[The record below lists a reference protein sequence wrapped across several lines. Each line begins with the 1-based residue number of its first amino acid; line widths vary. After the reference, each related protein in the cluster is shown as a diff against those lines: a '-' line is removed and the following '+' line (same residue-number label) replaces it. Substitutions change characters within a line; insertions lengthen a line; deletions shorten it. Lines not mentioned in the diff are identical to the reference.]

1 MITLLQLR
9 YFQRL
14 AATEHITQTAKDLY
28 ISQTALSSMIIGLEK
43 ELGVQLFDRSKRSI
57 RLNDAGRTYLKYVN
71 DIFTSLDNGYAA
83 LQDMTDARE
92 TQVSIAV
99 GSSLVWAPLFHN
111 FHKSFPKYSLK
122 QYNYSIEG
130 LTKSMRNMEVD
141 FVLAGEGDIPTAG
154 LDKTLI
160 KYDNTYLC
168 VAPNNKFAQ
177 RDEVYL
183 EELKDEPFISLPIG
197 APWRKFCDELFEQA
211 GYEIFPVVE
220 CDYTMRAPLIESE
233 FGIALTSSSAR
244 DVDLLKPNK
253 YIPVADEYAKRK
265 MELYWNP
272 KRYMSKA
279 ARDFMQFCENYW
291 PDVQENG

>member
-9 YFQRL
+9 YFQKL
-14 AATEHITQTAKDLY
+14 AATEHITQTAKELY

-83 LQDMTDARE
+83 LQDMTDSRE

-99 GSSLVWAPLFHN
+99 GSSLVWAPLFHS
-111 FHKSFPKYSLK
+111 FHKNFPKYSLR
-122 QYNYSIEG
+122 QYNYSVDG
-130 LTKSMRNMEVD
+130 LSRAMRNMEVD
-141 FVLAGEGDIPTAG
+141 FVFAGEGDIPTTG
-154 LDKTLI
+154 LERTLL
-160 KYDNTYLC
+160 KCDSTYLC
-168 VAPNNKFAQ
+168 VAPNSKFAP
-177 RDEVYL
+177 RDKVYL
-183 EELKDEPFISLPIG
+183 SELKDEPFISLPVG
-197 APWRKFCDELFEQA
+197 APWRKYCDELFEQA
-211 GYEIFPVVE
+211 GYKISPIVE
-220 CDYTMRAPLIESE
+220 CDYTMRAPLIESG

-253 YIPVADEYAKRK
+253 YILIADKFATRK

-272 KRYMSKA
+272 KKYMSKA
-279 ARDFMQFCENYW
+279 ALDFRDFCTLYW
-291 PDVQENG
+291 PEQKSR